1 MDQLLQDIR
10 FGWRLLRRTPGF
22 TISAVLALA
31 LGIGAT
37 TAIFSVLDRVV
48 LRPLPYPDA
57 DRLTMVWEAND
68 GKGLTHERISPV
80 NFVDYRGLSQ
90 VFEDAAAWWYP
101 QLTLTETGHE
111 PLRVSA
117 IETTPNFFSVLGV
130 QPVLGAGFPKSPF
143 YSREGIAV
151 ISHRLWRERFGN
163 DPAIVGKTI
172 ALNGPLFTVV
182 GVMPQGF
189 QYPNDTDV
197 WHRITWDVAQHSRG
211 AHFMESIV
219 RLKPGVSVEAAN
231 NELRALTKR
240 LGQENPSTNGDY
252 TARAIPLATEVV
264 GFFRPALFALFGAAA
279 FLLVITC
286 TNVASLLL
294 ARATVREREV
304 AVRAAIGASRGRLI
318 RQFLTESVLLAVMG
332 TALGVAVAVGSV
344 KALVAATPVELP
356 RLAGVGLDARM
367 LLFAV
372 TLALLTAIAFGVVP
386 AMLMARGDMQR
397 PLKESG
403 RGGDGGGARRRARST
418 LVVAE
423 IGLAVML
430 LVGAALLARSF
441 QRLVQQ
447 DPGFKAARAVTAKV
461 ELPYSYADF
470 AKIVDFYDR
479 LLTSLRTQP
488 GVSIAGASNFLPL
501 EAAWRGPFFI
511 QGRPRP
517 RSGDESQAQ
526 QQTIDDDYFRA
537 LGVPLVKGRFFDATD
552 NADAPGVVIV
562 NDTLARRQWPGEDPI
577 GQTLISPI
585 TNIGP
590 MGRTLMKTRLYQV
603 VGVVASVKNST
614 LVRDAEPAI
623 YFNFRQFPFRGL
635 NIVVQGQGDP
645 AALIGAL
652 RTSVQRLDPNL
663 PLASARTVDRIVGEA
678 TDRPRALMLLMGVF
692 AALALVLSALG
703 IYSVLSYSVNQR
715 RQELSVRMALGAQ
728 PSDVLWLVVR
738 QGLWLALIGGVA
750 GGRRALAVGRA
761 MSSLLYG
768 VSSGDAAAFI
778 VAIALALVTA
788 LAALPAA
795 RAPRR
800 RARSAR
806 GIAGGL
812 GPAGTRHAS

>member
-57 DRLTMVWEAND
+57 DRLAMVWEVND
-68 GKGLTHERISPV
+68 SKGLTHERISPV

-90 VFEDAAAWWYP
+90 GFEDAAAWWYP

-117 IETTPNFFSVLGV
+117 VEATPNLFSVIGV
-130 QPVLGAGFPKSPF
+130 QPVLGAGFPKEPA
-143 YSREGIAV
+143 YGERIVV
-151 ISHRLWRERFGN
+151 ISHRLWRERFGS
-163 DPAIVGKTI
+163 DPSIVGKAI
-172 ALNGPLFTVV
+172 ALNGPQFTVV

-189 QYPNDTDV
+189 QYPNGTDV
-197 WHRITWDVAQHSRG
+197 WHRMTWDVARHSRG

-219 RLKPGVSVEAAN
+219 RVKPGVTVEAVN
-231 NELRALTKR
+231 NELRALTRR
-240 LGQENPSTNGDY
+240 LGKENPSTNGEY
-252 TARAIPLATEVV
+252 TARAIPLATEIV

-304 AVRAAIGASRGRLI
+304 AVRAAIGASRGRLL

-332 TALGVAVAVGSV
+332 TVLGVAVALGSV

-367 LLFAV
+367 LAFAV
-372 TLALLTAIAFGVVP
+372 MLALLTSVAFGVVP

-447 DPGFKAARAVTAKV
+447 DPGFKASSPTRHAVTARV
-461 ELPYSYADF
+461 ELPYAYADF
-470 AKIVDFYDR
+470 PKIVDFYDR
-479 LLTSLRTQP
+479 LLTSLRAQP
-488 GVSIAGASNFLPL
+488 GVAVAGASNFLPL

-511 QGRPRP
+511 QGRPQP
-517 RSGDESQAQ
+517 RAGDEAQAQ
-526 QQTIDDDYFRA
+526 HQTVDEDYFRA
-537 LGVPLVKGRFFDATD
+537 MGVSLVKGRFFTPTD
-552 NADAPGVVIV
+552 NADAPGVIVV
-562 NDTLARRQWPGEDPI
+562 NDVLARRQWPSEDPI
-577 GQTLISPI
+577 GQTVVAPI

-590 MGRTLMKTRLYQV
+590 LGRTLMKTRMYQI

-614 LVRDAEPAI
+614 LVREAEPAI
-623 YFNFRQFPFRGL
+623 YFSYRQFPFRGL
-635 NIVVQGQGDP
+635 SIVLQGQGDP
-645 AALIGAL
+645 AALLATL
-652 RTSVQRLDPNL
+652 RASVQRLDPNL
-663 PLASARTVDRIVGEA
+663 PLASARTVERIVGEA

-728 PSDVLWLVVR
+728 PADVLWLVVR
-738 QGLWLALIGGVA
+738 QGLWLALIGGVVGSA
-750 GGRRALAVGRA
+750 GALAVGRA

-768 VSSGDAAAFI
+768 VSSGDAAAFA
-778 VAIALALVTA
+778 VAIALALATA
-788 LAALPAA
+788 FAACLLPARRAAALDPLAGL
-795 RAPRR
+795 RAD
-800 RARSAR
+800 
-806 GIAGGL
+806 
-812 GPAGTRHAS
+812 